1 MDGCRQAGREEGRR
15 EKFKVIVVFIL
26 YSLYPL
32 NVKNASLY
40 RFFTKMPHEHY
51 LEVTRLL
58 LNVASDD
65 INRADEIKTLIKVSL
80 IDFFLLEII

>member
-1 MDGCRQAGREEGRR
+1 
-15 EKFKVIVVFIL
+15 
-26 YSLYPL
+26 
-32 NVKNASLY
+32 
-40 RFFTKMPHEHY
+40 MPHEHY

-80 IDFFLLEII
+80 SIISLTSEFYNFIKNIYSGFMGHENI